1 MDEVED
7 TSVRTPTRNT
17 SSGAQRN
24 KRLSSRTTRKRSK
37 VTRAC
42 DACKSRK
49 KACSGEIPC
58 RFCLRI
64 GTTCT
69 YDVPYHRGAL
79 VSPRPSTQQENVN
92 TPTTQPTPPQ
102 LDTIQDTAQNTIH
115 NTTHDPLQAGPIPTN
130 SAPDGLIDSGG
141 QYRGPTS
148 AHSFLA
154 RAMRNF
160 HNHPLDTQPGL
171 ASGED
176 AHESIFSFGD
186 RHAPRVDPSQLQWPT
201 QTKVNHLVRR
211 YFDFAS
217 PTYRILHERTV
228 EEWVNLIFS
237 DRSGSFPNT
246 QTTPAIPPAA
256 EAIILLICAIASL
269 SSSEEPTDQVNI
281 GNLQQYEAYYQMAE
295 QILAKDTGMPYLEF
309 VQARFLSVLYLLGAS
324 RINQAWFNFG
334 PTVQLIM
341 AIGLHRKRTR
351 SSSFSLISHEC
362 SKRVLWCSFTL
373 DQYLSLILGRPRL
386 LHEEDIDQ
394 EYPTLVN
401 DENLDAV
408 QLNSHSLRNCLM
420 DAPVCHAKL
429 SRILARASQ
438 DLYSIKS
445 FEKEQD
451 LNNVGNLMNK
461 IGQWQSELPLLFT
474 EDVCPSS
481 LITVFRRQLTVI
493 RLAHYHAI
501 MFVTR
506 PLLLWDCSNE
516 PNHDQSNLNGYL
528 RSCVITARKTL
539 ELILDLA
546 KEKQFFHSFWY
557 TQYIAFNALSI
568 LYIYIIHSCKGRIP
582 HQWVFPDRLN
592 TGTAQAGNFV
602 YDQMSLYELAE
613 RTQHHLRQVTEKNA
627 LAWRYA
633 VVLDALRSESRSLLH
648 HESSGEDYQ
657 MITSELDAVQQSAFL
672 AQDLSLDRFMVP
684 EQPPVDWEGL
694 QASMTTSLYSGIGN
708 LFPSLDSSEDFSLD
722 FWPQLDRLPICQL
735 VKFEY

>member
-1 MDEVED
+1 MDEVGD
-7 TSVRTPTRNT
+7 TPLRTPTRHN
-17 SSGAQRN
+17 SGSQRDR
-24 KRLSSRTTRKRSK
+24 RLSSRTARKRSK
-37 VTRAC
+37 VSRAC
-42 DACKSRK
+42 DGCKSRK
-49 KACSGEIPC
+49 KACTGDIPC

-69 YDVPYHRGAL
+69 YDVPYHRGAP
-79 VSPRPSTQQENVN
+79 VSPRPSTQQENVG
-92 TPTTQPTPPQ
+92 TPATTQPTARS
-102 LDTIQDTAQNTIH
+102 DT
-115 NTTHDPLQAGPIPTN
+115 LQTGPVPTN

-160 HNHPLDTQPGL
+160 HNHPLEAQP
-171 ASGED
+171 ASVSTED
-176 AHESIFSFGD
+176 VHESIFSYGD
-186 RHAPRVDPSQLQWPT
+186 RHAPRVDPSQLQWPN
-201 QTKVNHLVRR
+201 QTTVNRLVKR

-217 PTYRILHERTV
+217 PTYRILHQGTV
-228 EEWVNLIFS
+228 EEWVNTIFS
-237 DRSGSFPNT
+237 DQSVSFT
-246 QTTPAIPPAA
+246 SRIGATPTIPPAA

-269 SSSEEPTDQVNI
+269 SSASEEPTDQVNI

-309 VQARFLSVLYLLGAS
+309 IQARFISVLYLLGAS
-324 RINQAWFNFG
+324 RMNQAWFNFG

-341 AIGLHRKRTR
+341 AIGLHRKRMR
-351 SSSFSLISHEC
+351 SPSSSLSLISHEC

-386 LHEEDIDQ
+386 LHDEDIDQ

-401 DENLDAV
+401 DENLDAA
-408 QLNSHSLRNCLM
+408 QLNPSSLRNCLM

-445 FEKEQD
+445 FDKDQD
-451 LNNVGNLMNK
+451 IKSVGSL
-461 IGQWQSELPLLFT
+461 ISQITQWQSELPLLFT
-474 EDVCPSS
+474 ENVCPSS
-481 LITVFRRQLTVI
+481 LITTFRRQLTVI

-516 PNHDQSNLNGYL
+516 PRSTNLNGYL
-528 RSCVITARKTL
+528 QSCVITARKTL

-546 KEKQFFHSFWY
+546 KENQFFHSFWY

-582 HQWVFPDRLN
+582 HEWVFSDTSN
-592 TGTAQAGNFV
+592 HSQAGPFV
-602 YDQMSLYELAE
+602 FDQISLYELAE
-613 RTQHHLRQVTEKNA
+613 RTQDYLRQVTEKNA

-633 VVLDALRSESRSLLH
+633 IVLDALRSESKSLLYRDP
-648 HESSGEDYQ
+648 SGEDYQ
-657 MITSELDAVQQSAFL
+657 MITPQLEALQ
-672 AQDLSLDRFMVP
+672 RFMVP

-694 QASMTTSLYSGIGN
+694 QASMTDLATNIELPGRTSLFWGIEN
-708 LFPSLDSSEDFSLD
+708 LFPSLGTSEDVSLD
-722 FWPQLDRLPICQL
+722 FWPQLDRLPISL
-735 VKFEY
+735 PNPPNV

>member
-7 TSVRTPTRNT
+7 SFLRTPTRQN
-17 SSGAQRN
+17 SGSQRN
-24 KRLSSRTTRKRSK
+24 SRLSSRTARKRSK
-37 VTRAC
+37 ITRAC

-49 KACSGEIPC
+49 KKCTGEIPC

-79 VSPRPSTQQENVN
+79 VSPRPSTQQENVS
-92 TPTTQPTPPQ
+92 TPATTQPTPQ
-102 LDTIQDTAQNTIH
+102 SDTHQT
-115 NTTHDPLQAGPIPTN
+115 GPVPTN

-141 QYRGPTS
+141 QYRGPAS

-160 HNHPLDTQPGL
+160 HNHPLEAQPAL
-171 ASGED
+171 ASTED
-176 AHESIFSFGD
+176 VHESIFSYGD
-186 RHAPRVDPSQLQWPT
+186 RHAPRIDPSQLQWPNAT
-201 QTKVNHLVRR
+201 TVNRLVRR

-217 PTYRILHERTV
+217 PTYRILHQATV
-228 EEWVNLIFS
+228 EEWVNTTFNI
-237 DRSGSFPNT
+237 PNT
-246 QTTPAIPPAA
+246 GATTSIPPAA

-269 SSSEEPTDQVNI
+269 SSVSEEPTDQVNM
-281 GNLQQYEAYYQMAE
+281 GNLQQYEAYYQLAD
-295 QILAKDTGMPYLEF
+295 QILARDTGMPYLEF

-341 AIGLHRKRTR
+341 AIGLHRKRMRTP
-351 SSSFSLISHEC
+351 SSSLSLISHEC

-394 EYPTLVN
+394 EYPTLIN
-401 DENLDAV
+401 DENLDAA
-408 QLNSHSLRNCLM
+408 QLNPISLRNCLM
-420 DAPVCHAKL
+420 EAPVCHAKL

-445 FEKEQD
+445 FEKGQD
-451 LNNVGNLMNK
+451 IKRVGSLMSQ
-461 IGQWQSELPLLFT
+461 ITEWQSELPLLLT
-474 EDVCPSS
+474 EDICPSS
-481 LITVFRRQLTVI
+481 LITIFRRQLTVI

-516 PNHDQSNLNGYL
+516 PRATGLNEYL

-546 KEKQFFHSFWY
+546 KENQFFHSFWY

-568 LYIYIIHSCKGRIP
+568 LYIYIIHSCKGRIS
-582 HQWVFPDRLN
+582 HEWVFSDASY
-592 TGTAQAGNFV
+592 TAQAGVLVF
-602 YDQMSLYELAE
+602 DQISFYELAE
-613 RTQHHLRQVTEKNA
+613 RTQDYLRQVTEKNA

-633 VVLDALRSESRSLLH
+633 VVLDALRSESKSLLYR
-648 HESSGEDYQ
+648 ESSGEDYQ
-657 MITSELDAVQQSAFL
+657 MITSQFEAAQQPG
-672 AQDLSLDRFMVP
+672 LSHAEPLGHDVSTDRFMAT

-694 QASMTTSLYSGIGN
+694 QASMTDLATNIDFPGRTSLHWGIEN
-708 LFPSLDSSEDFSLD
+708 LFPSLGSSEDVSLD
-722 FWPQLDRLPICQL
+722 FWPQLDRLPISL
-735 VKFEY
+735 LNPGNL

>member
-1 MDEVED
+1 MDEVEN
-7 TSVRTPTRNT
+7 TPVGTPTRKI
-17 SSGAQRN
+17 SSVSQRN
-24 KRLSSRTTRKRSK
+24 KRLSSRATRKRSK

-58 RFCLRI
+58 KFCLRI
-64 GTTCT
+64 GSNCT

-79 VSPRPSTQQENVN
+79 VSPRLSTQQESLN

-102 LDTIQDTAQNTIH
+102 LDTIRSTTQDTI
-115 NTTHDPLQAGPIPTN
+115 QAGPVPTN

-160 HNHPLDTQPGL
+160 HNHPLETQPGL
-171 ASGED
+171 ISTED
-176 AHESIFSFGD
+176 AHESIFSYGD

-201 QTKVNHLVRR
+201 HSTVNHLIRR

-217 PTYRILHERTV
+217 PTYRILHQGTV
-228 EEWVNLIFS
+228 EEWVNLIFN
-237 DRSGSFPNT
+237 DRSGSFPSSE
-246 QTTPAIPPAA
+246 TTPAIPPAA

-324 RINQAWFNFG
+324 RMNQAWFNFG

-341 AIGLHRKRTR
+341 AIGLHRKRMR
-351 SSSFSLISHEC
+351 SSSLSLISHEC

-386 LHEEDIDQ
+386 LREEDIDQ

-408 QLNSHSLRNCLM
+408 QLSSNSLRNCLM

-429 SRILARASQ
+429 SRVLAKASQ

-451 LNNVGNLMNK
+451 IKNVGNLMSK
-461 IGQWQSELPLLFT
+461 ITQWQNELPLLFT
-474 EDVCPSS
+474 ENVCPSS

-516 PNHDQSNLNGYL
+516 PTNDETNLNGYL
-528 RSCVITARKTL
+528 QSCVVTARKTL
-539 ELILDLA
+539 ELVLDLA
-546 KEKQFFHSFWY
+546 KENQLFHSFWY

-582 HQWVFPDRLN
+582 HQWVFPDGSN
-592 TGTAQAGNFV
+592 TAQGGTFV
-602 YDQMSLYELAE
+602 YDQLSLYELAE
-613 RTQHHLRQVTEKNA
+613 RTQHYLRQVTEKNA
-627 LAWRYA
+627 LAWRYG

-657 MITSELDAVQQSAFL
+657 MITSELDAVQQSALL
-672 AQDLSLDRFMVP
+672 AQDLSIDRFMVP

-708 LFPSLDSSEDFSLD
+708 LFPSLGSSEDFSLD
-722 FWPQLDRLPICQL
+722 FWPQLDRLPICEL
-735 VKFEY
+735 GKLTTLS